1 VRPLRR
7 KMKTLA
13 VAALALAVGAATAQT
28 PTSAPNTFT
37 QVSPGL
43 PTPQP
48 TTLQP
53 TGWTPTVPA
62 GTFPGLSLCTK
73 NMEYDYDRPAH
84 LGPRTFVCRE
94 DGTEVFTRSDDK
106 CGDDRNQGWY
116 PCKGCSGWG
125 WFSTGC
131 CCTCGTKWSGVCPP
145 LPDGC
150 YQCIRTTEWFFRTV
164 YKLGACNA
172 ADANC
177 VTCDSNGVFLAKSCP

>member
-1 VRPLRR
+1 
-7 KMKTLA
+7 MKALS
-13 VAALALAVGAATAQT
+13 VAALALAVGTATA
-28 PTSAPNTFT
+28 
-37 QVSPGL
+37 V

-62 GTFPGLSLCTK
+62 GTFPGLFLCSK

-84 LGPRTFVCRE
+84 LGARTFVCRQ
-94 DGTEVFTRSDDK
+94 DGTEVFTRSDDT
-106 CGDDRNQGWY
+106 CGDDYNQGWY
-116 PCKGCSGWG
+116 PCTGCKGLLFG
-125 WFSTGC
+125 WFSSGC
-131 CCTCGTKWSGVCPP
+131 CCTCGTKWSGVCPQ

-150 YQCIRTTEWFFRTV
+150 YQCIETRNWFFQKV

-177 VTCDSNGVFLAKSCP
+177 VTCDSKGAFLAKSCP

>member
-1 VRPLRR
+1 
-7 KMKTLA
+7 MKALA

-28 PTSAPNTFT
+28 PTLAKNT
-37 QVSPGL
+37 S

-53 TGWTPTVPA
+53 TGWTPTVPT
-62 GTFPGLSLCTK
+62 GTFPGLFRCTK
-73 NMEYDYDRPAH
+73 DMEYDYVRPAH
-84 LGPRTFVCRE
+84 LGARTFVCRQ

-106 CGDDRNQGWY
+106 CGDDYNQGWY
-116 PCKGCSGWG
+116 PCTGCTG

-131 CCTCGTKWSGVCPP
+131 CCTCGTKWSGVCPQ

-150 YQCIRTTEWFFRTV
+150 YQCIKRTEWLFKTV
-164 YKLGACNA
+164 YKLGACNT

-177 VTCDSNGVFLAKSCP
+177 VTCDSKGVYLAKSCP